1 MFLNVIKLYVR
12 KRLKK
17 EINIV
22 NDRII
27 SFVLVL
33 KILSKLL
40 EGKNP
45 PEEIIV
51 KAKLKE
57 LNALI
62 LNKFK
67 IIKMKK
73 VSKV

>member
-1 MFLNVIKLYVR
+1 MNVIKLYVR

-22 NDRII
+22 KDKII
-27 SFVLVL
+27 SFALVL

-51 KAKLKE
+51 NAKLKE

-67 IIKMKK
+67 IIKIKK